1 MVGTSC
7 KDAIKNWEAKS
18 EEPAAEAKTVKLYAQ
33 VPAIEKMDESLNQL
47 EA

>member
-1 MVGTSC
+1 MVGTTC
-7 KDAIKNWEAKS
+7 KDAIKNWEAKNES
-18 EEPAAEAKTVKLYAQ
+18 PAAESKIVKLYAQ